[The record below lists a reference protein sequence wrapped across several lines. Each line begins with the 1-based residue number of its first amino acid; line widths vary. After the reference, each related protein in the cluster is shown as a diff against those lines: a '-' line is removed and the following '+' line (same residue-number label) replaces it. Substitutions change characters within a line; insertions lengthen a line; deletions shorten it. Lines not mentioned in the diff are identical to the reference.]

1 MALRRILGKAFDCLI
16 MMLFSALCAGI
27 TWVLGA

>member
-1 MALRRILGKAFDCLI
+1 MALQRILAMAFDCLI
-16 MMLFSALCAGI
+16 MMLFSGLCAGI